1 MSVTRLLLLLLLLL
15 LCCCVHESVQQ
26 AAMSSSA
33 VKDCNK
39 EPGARASACFRRNDS
54 LLAAG
59 SCGANGTCKSDG
71 VCRCELENFFFSFT
85 IFFLVFDMRNAY
97 GSGGRGFRGQT
108 CAIGPPALQPDFKV
122 PAQLDETRPEAFFSV
137 NPGEFSTDT
146 VITVDVVGSNPL
158 PINVFIS
165 IGVMPTAA
173 THQFLISDS
182 TLVEFLIPTTDLA
195 QAAKPDAEPRLFIV
209 VQAANSAKDKV
220 PFSIKTS
227 GLGSLVAGLPDWA
240 LYLIIVL
247 GSLCCLVVIALI
259 AFGVFKLVAGG
270 GGGGGGKPKKQKPQ
284 QQQQQQ
290 QQMMMMQQGG
300 NWGGGH
306 MTADYPSAQ
315 QIQMQ
320 PQQPQLQ
327 GQAQQQMQQGYAQQA
342 YGNTMQPQ
350 GTYPSDFQAQQQQQ
364 QQAYGGSAIGYPS
377 GTQSTE
383 FGRGQSSSFVDANS
397 YHEDPTMQ
405 PLW

>member
-1 MSVTRLLLLLLLLL
+1 MR
-15 LCCCVHESVQQ
+15 
-26 AAMSSSA
+26 
-33 VKDCNK
+33 D
-39 EPGARASACFRRNDS
+39 AC
-54 LLAAG
+54 
-59 SCGANGTCKSDG
+59 
-71 VCRCELENFFFSFT
+71 
-85 IFFLVFDMRNAY
+85 
-97 GSGGRGFRGQT
+97 GSGARGFRGQT

-122 PAQLDETRPEAFFSV
+122 PAQVDETRPEAFFSV

-146 VITVDVVGSNPL
+146 IITVDVVGSNPL

-182 TLVEFLIPTTDLA
+182 TLVEFLLPTIDLA

-220 PFSIKTS
+220 PFSIKSS
-227 GLGSLVAGLPDWA
+227 GLGSLVPGLPDWA

-259 AFGVFKLVAGG
+259 AFGVYKLVAG

-284 QQQQQQ
+284 QQQQ
-290 QQMMMMQQGG
+290 MTMMQQGG
-300 NWGGGH
+300 IMMHQTGP
-306 MTADYPSAQ
+306 MTSDYPSAQ
-315 QIQMQ
+315 QQQMQ
-320 PQQPQLQ
+320 QMQQPQLQ

-350 GTYPSDFQAQQQQQ
+350 GTYPTDFQAQQ
-364 QQAYGGSAIGYPS
+364 QQAYGGSATGYPS